1 MQQLWTNAV
10 AEQCTCNSS
19 LLQPNKWLI
28 CKADSFSGTS
38 WWCVLW
44 WDFFSPTA
52 KKQQQQCFHPKICL
66 VLLFQ
71 KLKIFFNHLPLPGS
85 KEGILILLKN
95 WLDPHTYPFPRIQ
108 RVFKTACQASPMM
121 GAFPATTKG
130 QQGQKHCNRHGNEK
144 KEVE

>member
-1 MQQLWTNAV
+1 MF
-10 AEQCTCNSS
+10 SS
-19 LLQPNKWLI
+19 KNM
-28 CKADSFSGTS
+28 
-38 WWCVLW
+38 
-44 WDFFSPTA
+44 FSPLISETED
-52 KKQQQQCFHPKICL
+52 I
-66 VLLFQ
+66 
-71 KLKIFFNHLPLPGS
+71 FNHLPLPGS